1 METIT
6 IKRTTRGY
14 WYKRFDAYETNFTR
28 ISEAEA
34 LESLELARL
43 RHELFLDDKDYG
55 KDMPLVYG
63 YYN

>member
-14 WYKRFDAYETNFTR
+14 WYKRFDAYETKFVR
-28 ISEAEA
+28 ISETEA
-34 LESLELARL
+34 LKSLESARL
-43 RHELFLDDKDYG
+43 RHDLFLDDKDYG

>member
-14 WYKRFDAYETNFTR
+14 WYKRFDAYETKFVR
-28 ISEAEA
+28 ISETEA
-34 LESLELARL
+34 LKSLESARL
-43 RHELFLDDKDYG
+43 RHDLFLDDKDYN

>member
-14 WYKRFDAYETNFTR
+14 WYKRFDAYETKFVR
-28 ISEAEA
+28 ISETEA
-34 LESLELARL
+34 LKSLELARL
-43 RHELFLDDKDYG
+43 RHDLYLDDKDYG